1 MDIFKIYTAILKKAL
16 TDETT
21 VYHVDE
27 DFVYF
32 GDSYHIYRFPIE
44 EVPVDFS
51 KTKAG
56 NIKSIPE
63 MFRESK
69 YATQVART
77 NDMKCAAG
85 FRKEIPCRR
94 YYCPEFDIYFNEI
107 YLKEA
112 QANAPGDGISV
123 FANTPNN
130 PALFCCANYGPY
142 AVIMPVRFK
151 REVKDNA
158 E

>member
-21 VYHVDE
+21 VYHVDH

-32 GDSYHIYRFPIE
+32 GDNYHVYRFPIE

-51 KTKAG
+51 KTKAR
-56 NIKSIPE
+56 NITSLPE

-69 YATQVART
+69 YETQVAHT
-77 NDMKCAAG
+77 GEMMSTAG
-85 FRKEIPCRR
+85 FRKEIPCRKF
-94 YYCPEFDIYFNEI
+94 YCPEFSIFFDERF
-107 YLKEA
+107 LKEA
-112 QANAPGDGISV
+112 QATKIEDGVSV
-123 FANTPNN
+123 FANAPNK
-130 PALFCCANYGPY
+130 PTLFCCPEYGPY
-142 AVIMPVRFK
+142 AVILPVRF
-151 REVKDNA
+151 RSEVT